1 MNGAYPSNYADSL
14 WAVNSRFPEVL
25 AVMASVSGGLLIGT
39 QSLVG
44 LGSILAFPVAT
55 LILMRPLYGLVSVFF
70 LVNVL
75 FIFDRT
81 QRIGFTLPVTG
92 GTISATDLLYALIM
106 ACVIWRV
113 AMLRDT
119 YFPRNRLTI
128 PLTLLMIWSFISLL
142 MGVAQGN
149 EVKKSLIEWRP
160 FLYMGI
166 FYFTV
171 YLVRDEDTFFTL
183 IKSFYCAYIATF
195 ILGFMI
201 FIQGRKAI
209 EYYTMGQVDP
219 GQSALPRFTF
229 VSADLVLTLLF
240 MSMGLIIFIK
250 DRRLKNY
257 LIALSVLLGLNLLL
271 IQGRT
276 QVLALF
282 VGMIPILIL
291 APGLKRMKIIAS
303 GLAGSIFLA
312 LVIFGLAQ
320 TESGGK
326 KVIDPILERFSGI
339 YKAQTDV
346 DQSLE
351 RRRMESDT
359 IWPGILNRPLI
370 GNTLGSKWS
379 RDPKWVTV
387 YKHDPTY
394 IHSSWLF
401 FLFKL
406 GLIGTIL
413 MLVVMYRASKLALS
427 IVRDPRNPY
436 FRGIAM
442 GILATIPT
450 YIFTAFLQ
458 PTLWHFQMAPIIGFE
473 FSAVVIMS
481 CILNSSEAESKGS
494 YCEG

>member
-1 MNGAYPSNYADSL
+1 MNGIYQSNYADSV
-14 WAVNSRFPEVL
+14 WSVNSRFPEAL
-25 AVMASVSGGLLIGT
+25 AVIASVLGGLLIGA
-39 QSLVG
+39 QSLAG
-44 LGSILAFPVAT
+44 LGPILAIPVAIV
-55 LILMRPLYGLVSVFF
+55 ILMRPLYGLISVFF

-81 QRIGFTLPVTG
+81 QRIGLTLPVTG

-113 AMLRDT
+113 TMLRDT
-119 YFPRNRLTI
+119 YYPRNNLTI
-128 PLTLLMIWSFISLL
+128 PLTLLMIWSVISLVL
-142 MGVAQGN
+142 GISYGN

-171 YLVRDEDTFFTL
+171 YLVRDEETFFTVM
-183 IKSFYCAYIATF
+183 KNFYWAYIVTF

-250 DRRLKNY
+250 NGRLKNY
-257 LIALSVLLGLNLLL
+257 LIALSALLGLNLLL

-282 VGMIPILIL
+282 VGMIPIMIL
-291 APGLKRMKIIAS
+291 VPGLKRMKIIAS
-303 GLAGSIFLA
+303 ALIATTFLA
-312 LVIFGLAQ
+312 ILLFGFAQ
-320 TESGGK
+320 TESGAK
-326 KVIDPILERFSGI
+326 KIIDPILERFSGI
-339 YKAQTDV
+339 YKTQTAV

-351 RRRMESDT
+351 RRRMEAEV
-359 IWPGILNRPLI
+359 IWPEILNRPLI
-370 GNTLGSKWS
+370 GNTLGAKWS
-379 RDPKWVTV
+379 HDPKWVTV

-401 FLFKL
+401 YLFKV

-413 MLVVMYRASKLALS
+413 MLVVMYRAAILALS
-427 IVRDPRNPY
+427 IVRDDRNPY
-436 FRGIAM
+436 FRGIAL

-458 PTLWHFQMAPIIGFE
+458 PTLWHFQMAPVIGFE
-473 FSAVVIMS
+473 FAAVVIMKN
-481 CILNSSEAESKGS
+481 LLQRQDPGYRGS
-494 YCEG
+494 YREG

>member
-1 MNGAYPSNYADSL
+1 MNGNYPSNYADSL
-14 WAVNSRFPEVL
+14 WSVNSRFPEAI
-25 AVMASVSGGLLIGT
+25 AVMASVLGGLLVGA

-55 LILMRPLYGLVSVFF
+55 MILMRPLYGLISVFF

-113 AMLRDT
+113 TMLRDT
-119 YFPRNRLTI
+119 YFPRNSLTI
-128 PLTLLMIWSFISLL
+128 PLTLLMIWSVISLV
-142 MGVAQGN
+142 MGISQGN

-183 IKSFYCAYIATF
+183 IKSFYWAYIATF

-240 MSMGLIIFIK
+240 MSMGLIIFIRDK
-250 DRRLKNY
+250 RLKNY
-257 LIALSVLLGLNLLL
+257 LIALSALLGLNLLL

-282 VGMIPILIL
+282 VGMIPIMIL
-291 APGLKRMKIIAS
+291 APGLKRMKIIAA

-326 KVIDPILERFSGI
+326 KIIDPILERFSGI

-359 IWPGILNRPLI
+359 IWPGILNRPII

-406 GLIGTIL
+406 GLIGTVL
-413 MLVVMYRASKLALS
+413 MLVVMYRASTLALS
-427 IVRDPRNPY
+427 IVRDQRNPY

-450 YIFTAFLQ
+450 YFFTAFLQ

-473 FSAVVIMS
+473 FAAVVIMS
-481 CILNSSEAESKGS
+481 NILKNSEAESNGC
-494 YCEG
+494 YCE

>member
-1 MNGAYPSNYADSL
+1 MNGAYPSNYGDSL
-14 WAVNSRFPEVL
+14 WSVDSRFPKTL
-25 AVMASVSGGLLIGT
+25 AVIASVSGGLLIGS
-39 QSLVG
+39 QSLAG
-44 LGSILAFPVAT
+44 LGSVLAFPIAT

-92 GTISATDLLYALIM
+92 GTISATDLLYALIT
-106 ACVIWRV
+106 ACVIWRLT
-113 AMLRDT
+113 MLKDT
-119 YFPRNRLTI
+119 YYPRNRLTV
-128 PLTLLMIWSFISLL
+128 PLTMLLIWSVISLV
-142 MGVAQGN
+142 MGISQGN
-149 EVKKSLIEWRP
+149 EVKKSLVEWRP

-166 FYFTV
+166 FYLTV
-171 YLVRDEDTFFTL
+171 YLVRDEAKFFFL
-183 IKSFYCAYIATF
+183 VRGFYWAYIATF

-240 MSMGLIIFIK
+240 MSIGLIIFIK

-282 VGMIPILIL
+282 VGMTPIMIL
-291 APGLKRMKIIAS
+291 APGMKRMKMLAS
-303 GLAGSIFLA
+303 GFAGFIFLV
-312 LVIFGLAQ
+312 LVILGLAQ

-326 KVIDPILERFSGI
+326 KIIDPILERFSGI

-351 RRRMESDT
+351 RRRMESDV
-359 IWPGILNRPLI
+359 IWPKILNSPVI

-379 RDPKWVTV
+379 NDPKWVTV

-413 MLVVMYRASKLALS
+413 MLVVMYRASMLALS
-427 IVRDPRNPY
+427 IVRDERNPY
-436 FRGIAM
+436 FRGIAL
-442 GILATIPT
+442 GVLATIPT
-450 YIFTAFLQ
+450 YVFVAFLQ
-458 PTLWHFQMAPIIGFE
+458 PTLWHFQMAPVIGFE
-473 FSAVVIMS
+473 FALVVIMNN
-481 CILNSSEAESKGS
+481 ILLRSDHGSKGR

>member
-1 MNGAYPSNYADSL
+1 MNGTYPSIYANSI
-14 WAVNSRFPEVL
+14 WSVNSRFPEAI
-25 AVMASVSGGLLIGT
+25 AVISSVSGGLLIGS
-39 QSLVG
+39 QSLTG
-44 LGSILAFPVAT
+44 LMTILAFPVAII
-55 LILMRPLYGLVSVFF
+55 ILMRPLYGLISVFF

-113 AMLRDT
+113 TMLKDT
-119 YFPRNRLTI
+119 YYPRNILTV
-128 PLTLLMIWSFISLL
+128 PLTLLMIWSVISLVI
-142 MGVAQGN
+142 GISQGN

-171 YLVRDEDTFFTL
+171 YLVRNEETFYTMV
-183 IKSFYCAYIATF
+183 KSFYWAYVATF

-240 MSMGLIIFIK
+240 MSLGLIIYLK
-250 DRRLKNY
+250 DGRLKNY
-257 LIALSVLLGLNLLL
+257 LIALSALLGLNLLL

-276 QVLALF
+276 QVLAMF
-282 VGMIPILIL
+282 VGMIPIMIL
-291 APGLKRMKIIAS
+291 APSLKRMKIIAS
-303 GLAGSIFLA
+303 GFAGSIFLA

-320 TESGGK
+320 TESGEK
-326 KVIDPILERFSGI
+326 KIIDPILERFSGI

-359 IWPGILNRPLI
+359 IWPGILNRPVI

-379 RDPKWVTV
+379 NDPKWVTV

-401 FLFKL
+401 YLFKV

-413 MLVVMYRASKLALS
+413 MLVIMYRASMLALS
-427 IVRDPRNPY
+427 IVRDERNPY

-458 PTLWHFQMAPIIGFE
+458 PTLWHFQMAPVIGFE
-473 FSAVVIMS
+473 CAAVVIMS
-481 CILNSSEAESKGS
+481 NILKSGEVESKGFCS
-494 YCEG
+494 DG